1 MGNTFFKPGHTP
13 AGQARCLA
21 YLLEDPMKVFR
32 AALAVIALP
41 VSLRAQQPPANPITA
56 VMRQRTMLFQQ
67 RLAQAFDSIPERI
80 FGYKPTPAQL
90 TIGYIAQHL
99 ADDNYF
105 YCNQFGA
112 MKGTRTAEETSTPD
126 TIKAKWPKAK
136 LVAQMQAS
144 FKFCED
150 ALAQLD
156 DAKLGDQITQTLAN
170 GQSRTVTRA
179 GPVMGHI
186 IDMVDHYSQLAN
198 YMRLNDILPPTALPR
213 PRPPGS
219 D

>member
-1 MGNTFFKPGHTP
+1 M
-13 AGQARCLA
+13 R
-21 YLLEDPMKVFR
+21 VSR
-32 AALAVIALP
+32 VALVIVALPIALG
-41 VSLRAQQPPANPITA
+41 AQQPQPNPITA
-56 VMRQRTMLFQQ
+56 VMKQRTMTFQQ

-112 MKGTRTAEETSTPD
+112 MKGARSAEETSTPD
-126 TIKAKWPKAK
+126 TIKAKWAKAK
-136 LVAQMQAS
+136 LVAQMNTA

-156 DAKLGDQITQTLAN
+156 DAKLGDQITQTAGN
-170 GQSRTVTRA
+170 GQTRTVTRA

-186 IDMVDHYSQLAN
+186 IDMADHYSQLSN
-198 YMRLNDILPPTALPR
+198 YMRLNNILPPTALPR
-213 PRPPGS
+213 PTPP
-219 D
+219 

>member
-1 MGNTFFKPGHTP
+1 MRF
-13 AGQARCLA
+13 A
-21 YLLEDPMKVFR
+21 R
-32 AALAVIALP
+32 AALVFVAVPLT
-41 VSLRAQQPPANPITA
+41 LLAQQPPSNPITA
-56 VMRQRTMLFQQ
+56 VMKQRTLTFQQ
-67 RLAQAFDSIPERI
+67 RLAEAFDSIPERI

-112 MKGTRTAEETSTPD
+112 MKGARATEDTATADS
-126 TIKAKWPKAK
+126 IKAKWPKDK
-136 LVAQMQAS
+136 LIAQLKTS

-150 ALAQLD
+150 AFEQLD
-156 DAKLGDQITQTLAN
+156 DAKLGDQITRTLPN

-186 IDMVDHYSQLAN
+186 IDMADHYSQLAN
-198 YMRLNDILPPTALPR
+198 YMRLNNMLPPTALPR
-213 PRPPGS
+213 PRPPGG

>member
-1 MGNTFFKPGHTP
+1 M
-13 AGQARCLA
+13 R
-21 YLLEDPMKVFR
+21 VSR
-32 AALAVIALP
+32 AALVFVALPIALG
-41 VSLRAQQPPANPITA
+41 AQQAPSNPITA
-56 VMRQRTMLFQQ
+56 VMKQRTMTFQQ

-90 TIGYIAQHL
+90 TIGYVAQHL

-112 MKGTRTAEETSTPD
+112 VKGVRSAEDTTTPD
-126 TIKAKWPKAK
+126 TIKAKWPKSK
-136 LVAQMQAS
+136 LIAQMTAS

-150 ALAQLD
+150 AFAQLD
-156 DAKLGDQITQTLAN
+156 DAKLADQITQTLAN

-186 IDMVDHYSQLAN
+186 IDMADHYSQLAN
-198 YMRLNDILPPTALPR
+198 YMRLNKILPPTALPS
-213 PRPPGS
+213 PRPPAS

>member
-1 MGNTFFKPGHTP
+1 M
-13 AGQARCLA
+13 RIS
-21 YLLEDPMKVFR
+21 R
-32 AALAVIALP
+32 AALALVVLP
-41 VSLRAQQPPANPITA
+41 ITLGAQQTPANPITA
-56 VMRQRTMLFQQ
+56 VMKQRTMAFQQ

-112 MKGTRTAEETSTPD
+112 MKGALDPGDTSTPD
-126 TIKAKWPKAK
+126 TVKAKWPKAK
-136 LVAQMQAS
+136 LVAQMKAS

-156 DAKLGDQITQTLAN
+156 DAKLAEQVTQQLPN
-170 GQSRTVTRA
+170 GQSRAVTRA

-186 IDMVDHYSQLAN
+186 IDMADHYSQIAN
-198 YMRLNDILPPTALPR
+198 YMRLNNLVPPTALPR
-213 PRPPGS
+213 PRPPGG
-219 D
+219 DR

>member
-1 MGNTFFKPGHTP
+1 MRVSR
-13 AGQARCLA
+13 AVLA
-21 YLLEDPMKVFR
+21 FV
-32 AALAVIALP
+32 ALP
-41 VSLRAQQPPANPITA
+41 VTLGAQQTPPNPITT
-56 VMRQRTMLFQQ
+56 VMKQRTMTFQQ

-112 MKGTRTAEETSTPD
+112 MKGTRAVEDTTTAD

-136 LVAQMQAS
+136 LVAQMKTS
-144 FKFCED
+144 FAFCEA
-150 ALAQLD
+150 ALEQLD
-156 DAKLGDQITQTLAN
+156 DAKLGDQITQTMGN
-170 GQSRTVTRA
+170 GQTRTVTRA

-186 IDMVDHYSQLAN
+186 IDMADHYSQLAN
-198 YMRLNDILPPTALPR
+198 YMRLNNILPPTALPR
-213 PRPPGS
+213 PRPPGGN
-219 D
+219 

>member
-1 MGNTFFKPGHTP
+1 MRVSR
-13 AGQARCLA
+13 AVLA
-21 YLLEDPMKVFR
+21 FV
-32 AALAVIALP
+32 ALP
-41 VSLRAQQPPANPITA
+41 VTLGAQQTPPNPITA
-56 VMRQRTMLFQQ
+56 VMTQRTMTFQQ

-112 MKGTRTAEETSTPD
+112 MKGARAVADTTTPD
-126 TIKAKWPKAK
+126 TIKAKWSRDR
-136 LVAQMQAS
+136 LVAQLKTS

-156 DAKLGDQITQTLAN
+156 DAKLGDQITQTLGN

-186 IDMVDHYSQLAN
+186 IDMADHYSQLAN
-198 YMRLNDILPPTALPR
+198 YMRLNNILPPTALPR
-213 PRPPGS
+213 PRPPGGE
-219 D
+219 

>member
-1 MGNTFFKPGHTP
+1 M
-13 AGQARCLA
+13 RVSL
-21 YLLEDPMKVFR
+21 
-32 AALAVIALP
+32 AALAFIAVP
-41 VSLRAQQPPANPITA
+41 ITAGAQQPPPNPITA
-56 VMRQRTMLFQQ
+56 VMKQRTLTFHQ

-80 FGYKPTPAQL
+80 FGYKPTPAQQ

-99 ADDNYF
+99 ADDSYF

-112 MKGTRTAEETSTPD
+112 MKGARAAEDTTTPD
-126 TIKAKWPKAK
+126 TIKAKWPKDK
-136 LVAQMQAS
+136 LVAQMKTS

-156 DAKLGDQITQTLAN
+156 DAKLGDQITQTLGN

-186 IDMVDHYSQLAN
+186 IDLTDHYSQLAN
-198 YMRLNDILPPTALPR
+198 YMRLNNILPPTALPR
-213 PRPPGS
+213 PRPPGG
-219 D
+219 DGRD

>member
-1 MGNTFFKPGHTP
+1 MTRRYGRPLALLVILVLPGSAP
-13 AGQARCLA
+13 
-21 YLLEDPMKVFR
+21 
-32 AALAVIALP
+32 IAQ
-41 VSLRAQQPPANPITA
+41 SNAQQPPPNPVTA
-56 VMRQRTMLFQQ
+56 VVKQRTMLYQQ
-67 RLAQAFDSIPERI
+67 RVAQAFDSIPERI

-112 MKGTRTAEETSTPD
+112 MKGARDATPD

-136 LVAQMQAS
+136 LIDQMKTS

-156 DAKLGDQITQTLAN
+156 DAKLGDQITQTLDN
-170 GQSRTVTRA
+170 GQTRTVTRA

-186 IDMVDHYSQLAN
+186 IDLVDHYSQLAN
-198 YMRLNDILPPTALPR
+198 YMRLNNILPPTALPR
-213 PRPPGS
+213 PPG
-219 D
+219 